1 MAIVT
6 KKIKVSVVADT
17 KEERTEGYREL
28 RRQADINR
36 KLKNMIM
43 TQLYVESQGKQNF
56 VNFQND
62 AVQKIQKK
70 IEKINDKI
78 LKINKKI
85 EKAKDDSLVKLNNE
99 LVMVSIEKS
108 ELEKEQKKIR
118 NEAFKEAE
126 NMVQS
131 FALGLNEAGRMYR
144 FETGDDDVWSN
155 TKNLAKQEA
164 TAKFKDSY
172 IEVLKGNQSL
182 VSYRSGDIYVRSN
195 KDVSKTKIYQEGNDL
210 FLKTTKIPLLRLNM
224 DARRQNGRELR
235 KTIERCISGEYSFL
249 DSKLKFYDNDL
260 FLLATIEVPDKEN
273 ILDINTVVGVD
284 LGIAVPAYCGLNND
298 EYQKKPIGSAKD
310 FLHVR
315 TQMQN
320 RRRALQKSLTIVKG
334 GKGRKVKLQKLEKMK
349 QSERNFAK
357 TFNHQVSKQI
367 IDFALKNNAGMIRV
381 EDLQFDKKENSKLLR
396 NWSYYELQQ
405 MIEYKAN
412 KEGIVFEKVNP
423 KYTSQTCSFCGH
435 FEEGQRTKQ
444 DNFYCKNPDCKKG
457 KGYNGLGINADWNAS
472 RNIAKDINS

>member
-1 MAIVT
+1 MTIVT

-17 KEERTEGYREL
+17 KEERIEGYREL

-62 AVQKIQKK
+62 DVQKIQKK

-78 LKINKKI
+78 SKINKKI

-99 LVMVSIEKS
+99 LVMVSKEKS

-126 NMVQS
+126 SMVQN

-144 FETGDDDVWSN
+144 LETGDDDVWSY
-155 TKNLAKQEA
+155 TKGSARREVM
-164 TAKFKDSY
+164 AKFKDSHV
-172 IEVLKGNQSL
+172 EVLKGNQSL
-182 VSYRSGDIYVRSN
+182 VSYQSGDIYIRGL
-195 KDVSKTKIYQEGNDL
+195 KGETRIYQKDNNL
-210 FLKTTKIPLLRLNM
+210 FLKTTKVPLLKLNM

-260 FLLATIEVPDKEN
+260 FLLATIEIPDKKN
-273 ILDINTVVGVD
+273 TLDINTVVGVD
-284 LGIAVPAYCGLNND
+284 LGIAIPAYCGLNND
-298 EYQKKPIGSAKD
+298 DYKKKPIGSAKD

-334 GKGRKVKLQKLEKMK
+334 GKGRDEKLKKLDKMR

-367 IDFALKNNAGMIRV
+367 IDFALQNRAGMIRV
-381 EDLQFDKKENSKLLR
+381 EDLHFDTKEDNKLLR

-412 KEGIVFEKVNP
+412 KEGIMFEKVNP

-444 DNFYCKNPDCKKG
+444 DNFYCKNPNCKKG
-457 KGYNGLGINADWNAS
+457 KGYKNYGINADWNAS
-472 RNIAKDINS
+472 RNIAKDING